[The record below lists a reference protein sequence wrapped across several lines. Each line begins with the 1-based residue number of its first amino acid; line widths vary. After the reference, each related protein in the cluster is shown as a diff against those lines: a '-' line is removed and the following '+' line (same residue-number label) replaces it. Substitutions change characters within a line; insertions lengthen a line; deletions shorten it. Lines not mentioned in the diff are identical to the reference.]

1 MKFTACLLV
10 ALTAMAADAAIL
22 PLPLYHPAAYNL
34 VQPLA
39 VVPSNAWST
48 FVRSNVIGGSYAY
61 AVQNNEALHAISS
74 VSIQKKVCFTEH
86 TRLSQEPFLLS
97 YHPSHL
103 CLSICSFV

>member
-10 ALTAMAADAAIL
+10 ALAAMAADAAIL

-86 TRLSQEPFLLS
+86 MRLSQEPFLLY
-97 YHPSHL
+97 YHPSHW
-103 CLSICSFV
+103 

>member
-10 ALTAMAADAAIL
+10 ALAAMAADAAIL

-74 VSIQKKVCFTEH
+74 VSIQKKSMLYRAH
-86 TRLSQEPFLLS
+86 AIITRTFLLY
-97 YHPSHL
+97 YHPSHW
-103 CLSICSFV
+103 